1 MNEQIHV
8 LYIDDE
14 ANNLQSFRATLRKD
28 FKIYT
33 AINAEEGLKIAK
45 VEEIHVVIADQRM
58 PGMTGTEFFEQ
69 MVKINP
75 DPVRIL
81 LTGYSDI
88 ASVIDAINKGEVY
101 RFIDKPWNI
110 EQIKNSIKNAADIF
124 FMRRELKEKS
134 VKLQKLHSEMNQ
146 FVYSLSH
153 ELRGPLMSISG
164 ISKLAKLEVSD
175 PNALEYFEMIDTATG
190 KLDDFIYK
198 MLDFYRSTKIDHK
211 IAEIHF
217 QDIVNQQLEA
227 YREKFDLTHFHVD
240 VQVNQEIP
248 FFGDEAKIRVILN
261 NLFSNAVQFQK
272 EDGGQKR
279 ISLTIDVIQNQAI
292 LVVEDNGIGIEA
304 RYREEVFNLF
314 MRATQKNVGTGLGLY
329 MVKEAVQQLGGKI
342 NLKSEVDIG
351 TSVTVTLP
359 TLNKAELYLQQFPV
373 DSYL

>member
-1 MNEQIHV
+1 MNDKIHV

-14 ANNLQSFRATLRKD
+14 DNNLKSFRATLRKD
-28 FKIYT
+28 FKIFT
-33 AINAEEGLKIAK
+33 AIDAEEGLRIAK
-45 VEEIHVVIADQRM
+45 EEEIHVVIADQRM

-75 DPVRIL
+75 DPIRIL

-110 EQIKNSIKNAADIF
+110 EQIKNSIKNAADIY
-124 FMRRELKEKS
+124 FMRRELKEKT

-164 ISKLAKLEVSD
+164 ISKLAKLEIED
-175 PNALEYFEMIDTATG
+175 PNSLEYFEMIDTATG

-211 IAEIHF
+211 ITEISF
-217 QDIVNQQLEA
+217 QDIVQQQMDA
-227 YREKFDLTHFHVD
+227 YREKFNLKHFHVD
-240 VQVNQEIP
+240 VQVRQEYV
-248 FFGDEAKIRVILN
+248 FFSDEAKIRVILN

-272 EDGGQKR
+272 DHGGQKW
-279 ISLTIDVIQNQAI
+279 ISLTAEVIEDNAI
-292 LVVEDNGIGIEA
+292 ITLEDNGIGIED
-304 RYREEVFNLF
+304 RYKEEVFNLF
-314 MRATQKNVGTGLGLY
+314 ARATQKNVGTGLGLY
-329 MVKEAVQQLGGKI
+329 MVKEAVEQMGGKI
-342 NLKSEVDIG
+342 HLESKVDEG
-351 TSVTVTLP
+351 TTVMVTLP
-359 TLNKAELYLQQFPV
+359 SMKKGNL
-373 DSYL
+373 